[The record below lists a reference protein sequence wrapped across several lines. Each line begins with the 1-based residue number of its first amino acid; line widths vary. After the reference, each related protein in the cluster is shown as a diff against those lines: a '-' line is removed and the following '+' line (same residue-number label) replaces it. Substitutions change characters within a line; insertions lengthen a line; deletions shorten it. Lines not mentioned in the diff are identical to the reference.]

1 MASVTLK
8 DVAEHLGVDVSTVS
22 RALSPDKRNLVNPA
36 TRRRVIEA
44 AEVLGYRG
52 NQQAS
57 ALRRGRT
64 GIIGVIVAD
73 LGNPFIGPVLRGIA
87 SGLGGQGLLPIMTE
101 TQDSSDELAR
111 ICQKLLAQRVDAIIC
126 AAGRH
131 ADQATLKRLAKEVPT
146 VLAVRQ
152 FPNSGIT
159 TVSHDDVGGGRLAA
173 EHLLSLG
180 HTKLAMLMGPQ
191 DIGSFEGR
199 TRGFSEAAAAA
210 DAECILVDE
219 AIHLPTL
226 DGGRVLMKRLLEQ
239 TASDHP
245 TGIFAQ
251 NDSIA
256 IGAMHLAR
264 EHTLLCPDDIS
275 IVGYNDV
282 PLTAHLTPA
291 LTTIKLQAYDTGRLA
306 AELVATLIED
316 PERSTSTVTL
326 SPELVVRESTRSAP
340 ENEPPLDA

>member
-1 MASVTLK
+1 MKRVTLK

-22 RALSPDKRNLVNPA
+22 RALSADKRNLVNSA

-44 AEVLGYRG
+44 AEALGYRG
-52 NQQAS
+52 NLQAS

-73 LGNPFIGPVLRGIA
+73 LSNPFIGPVLRGVA
-87 SGLGGQGLLPIMTE
+87 SGLGGKGLLPIVTE

-126 AAGRH
+126 AAGRR
-131 ADQATLKRLAKEVPT
+131 ADRAMLKRLAKEVPT

-152 FPNSGIT
+152 FSKSGIA

-180 HTKLAMLMGPQ
+180 HTKLALLMGPQ

-199 TRGFSEAAAAA
+199 TRGFSEAVAAAG
-210 DAECILVDE
+210 AECILIDK
-219 AIHLPTL
+219 AIRLPTL
-226 DGGRVLMKRLLEQ
+226 DRGQELMERLLEQ

-264 EHTLLCPDDIS
+264 EHGLHCPDDIS
-275 IVGYNDV
+275 IIGYNDV

-291 LTTIKLQAYDTGRLA
+291 LTTIKLPAYEIGRLA
-306 AELVATLIED
+306 AELAATLIEE
-316 PERSTSTVTL
+316 PGRSASMVTL
-326 SPELVVRESTRSAP
+326 SPELVVRETTRAV
-340 ENEPPLDA
+340 